1 MYLSK
6 SEEAVIQLSSEA
18 LRIDG
23 KSEIIL
29 CASLFYFRLP
39 RGLWKERLNKVKA
52 FGYNAIDVYF
62 PWNHHET
69 VEGVWDFTGEK
80 DAAQFLQ
87 DAADAGLWVIARPGP
102 YICSEWD
109 GGALPA
115 YLFVKES
122 LRLRDNDPAF
132 LRHVARWYEQ
142 ILPILKKYETGQGG
156 TIIAV
161 QLDNELDF
169 YPCSDPKGYISALR
183 DLALQHGITVPL
195 IACAGQGG
203 LYEASGFAEGVV
215 PTCNFYPNDQDPAF
229 EEKVLFYREELA
241 RRGLP
246 LLVTETNRSHF
257 LLRRLLSAGAK
268 LLGPYLQASGT
279 NFGFTN
285 AANNWGN
292 PLSFLTSDYDFHGM
306 ITPEGHIRE
315 EAYEGRMLHRVI
327 QTYGASLAEAKPE
340 LTSSAS
346 TPYRLAL
353 KQGGELLF
361 LCQVNEQDEDAYFHV
376 AEDVIPRYTTL
387 VAKASRCPILPV
399 QVPLQ
404 TWGIAEGTL
413 AYATAEL
420 LLVKQLEQ
428 RTLFVFHTDGEGEIH
443 LCFNTEVQ
451 TEAGTMTVHDAEAGD
466 QVTVSFQSG
475 EQERSARIRLLNG
488 HVIELIGMSRSRA
501 LLLENVDDA
510 GELHV
515 GEWVERVSES
525 REVELS
531 WSQSLVNPLDT
542 LADESISIGDTA
554 DYLEKHGVYRGFAW
568 YTSQLSLPLEKSR
581 LGLIVQ
587 QASDVVSVYTG
598 ETYLGTATPGGGS
611 HFLPI
616 PSGSRV
622 EPNLVARV
630 EIWGHTNFHDTN
642 LPGLHL
648 NALKGL
654 TGIVGV
660 TSVRE
665 INQNWRFKLMQYG
678 EDKDDYAASDYDD
691 QQWPIV
697 SVGGWLSAE
706 QPAHQCYRKQVKL
719 SKEADTW
726 ILHTPGNFSHAYA
739 YVNGHALGQLNPL
752 NPYLDI
758 TPYVKAGVTATLT
771 LFLDKTYGSLSGNIR
786 LYEGTAAKQWT
797 LSSCQENGLLQH
809 AKASALKA
817 LPVEGAISLIPG
829 TLSWL
834 YGDLH
839 HDNQGLGWRVY
850 VKGSNMKL
858 TVFFNGH
865 LVGRLWTQG
874 GANRPIFRGGSDE
887 SFYLPGPWFQGGES
901 GNEIAILLEAV
912 SDSEDALL
920 EPLRF
925 VPVAAD

>member
-1 MYLSK
+1 MNLSK
-6 SEEAVIQLSSEA
+6 SVETMIQLSPEA
-18 LRIDG
+18 MRING

-39 RGLWKERLNKVKA
+39 RGLWKERLSKVKA

-62 PWNHHET
+62 PWNYHET
-69 VEGVWDFTGEK
+69 VEGTWDFTGEK
-80 DAAQFLQ
+80 DVAQFLQ

-115 YLFVKES
+115 YLFVKEN

-215 PTCNFYPNDQDPAF
+215 PTCNFYPNDQDPTF

-340 LTSSAS
+340 LTSSDS
-346 TPYRLAL
+346 SPYRLAL

-376 AEDVIPRYTTL
+376 AEEIIPRHTTL
-387 VAKASRCPILPV
+387 VAKTSRCPILPV

-413 AYATAEL
+413 VYATAEL
-420 LLVKQLEQ
+420 LQVKQLEQ
-428 RTLFVFHTDGEGEIH
+428 RTQLVFHTEGEGEIR
-443 LCFNTEVQ
+443 LCFDKEVQ
-451 TEAGTMTVHDAEAGD
+451 TEAGTMRVHEEESGD

-475 EQERSARIRLLNG
+475 EEERSARIRLLSG

-501 LLLENVDDA
+501 LLLENVDDE
-510 GELHV
+510 GQLHV
-515 GEWVERVSES
+515 GEWVERDSES
-525 REVELS
+525 RKVELS

-568 YTSQLSLPLEKSR
+568 YTSQLSLPQENSC
-581 LGLIVQ
+581 LGIIVQ

-616 PSGSRV
+616 SSGASV
-622 EPNLVARV
+622 ERNLFTRV

-654 TGIVGV
+654 TGLVGV

-665 INQNWRFKLMQYG
+665 INQNWRFKLMQSG
-678 EDKDDYAASDYDD
+678 EVKDDYAALGYDD
-691 QQWPIV
+691 RHWPIV
-697 SVGGWLSAE
+697 SVGGWLSAKL
-706 QPAHQCYRKQVKL
+706 PAHQCYRKQVNL
-719 SKEADTW
+719 SKEADAW

-739 YVNGHALGQLNPL
+739 NVNGQSLGQVNPL
-752 NPYLDI
+752 NPYLDL
-758 TPYVKAGVTATLT
+758 TPYVEAGETAVIT
-771 LFLDKTYGSLSGNIR
+771 LFLDRTYGSLSGDIY
-786 LYEGTAAKQWT
+786 LYEGTSAKQWT
-797 LSSCQENGLLQH
+797 LSACQESGLLQH
-809 AKASALKA
+809 AKASSESAI
-817 LPVEGAISLIPG
+817 PVEGAISLKQG

-834 YGDLH
+834 YGDLLD
-839 HDNQGLGWRVY
+839 DNRGLGWRVY
-850 VKGSNMKL
+850 AKGSNMKL

-887 SFYLPGPWFQGGES
+887 SFYLPGPWFRDGES

-912 SDSEDALL
+912 SVSEDALL

-925 VPVAAD
+925 VPVNEI

>member
-1 MYLSK
+1 LNLSK
-6 SEEAVIQLSSEA
+6 SEEAMIQLSSDA
-18 LRIDG
+18 MRING

-39 RGLWKERLNKVKA
+39 RGLWKERLSKVKA

-69 VEGVWDFTGEK
+69 EEGMWDFTGEK
-80 DAAQFLQ
+80 DVAQFLQ
-87 DAADAGLWVIARPGP
+87 DAADTGLWVIARPGP

-115 YLFVKES
+115 YLFVKDN
-122 LRLRDNDPAF
+122 LRLRDNDPQF
-132 LRHVARWYEQ
+132 LRHAARWYDQ
-142 ILPILKKYETGQGG
+142 ILPILRKYEAGQGG
-156 TIIAV
+156 TIVAV

-169 YPCSDPKGYISALR
+169 YPCSDPNGYISALR
-183 DLALQHGITVPL
+183 DLALQHGISVPL

-215 PTCNFYPNDQDPAF
+215 PTCNFYPQDKDPFF
-229 EEKVLFYREELA
+229 EEKVIFYREELA
-241 RRGLP
+241 RRGQP

-315 EAYEGRMLHRVI
+315 EAYEGRLLSQVI
-327 QTYGASLAEAKPE
+327 QVYGSSLAEAE
-340 LTSSAS
+340 SIAS
-346 TPYRLAL
+346 TVSPYRLAL
-353 KQGGELLF
+353 KHGGELLF
-361 LCQVNEQDEDAYFHV
+361 LCNVSEQDEGDYIQV
-376 AEDVIPRYTTL
+376 AEEGVPHYTTL
-387 VAKASRCPILPV
+387 VAKAGQCPILPV
-399 QVPLQ
+399 QIPLQ
-404 TWGIAEGTL
+404 TWGIPDGTL

-420 LLVKQLEQ
+420 SQVKQLAQ
-428 RTLFVFHTDGEGEIH
+428 HSLLVFHAEGEGEIR
-443 LCFNTEVQ
+443 LRFTTPVQ
-451 TEAGTMTVHDAEAGD
+451 TEAGTMMVHEEAED
-466 QVTVSFQSG
+466 QVTLSFQPDAKESRALIHLQG
-475 EQERSARIRLLNG
+475 G
-488 HVIELIGMSRSRA
+488 HIIELIGISRSRA
-501 LLLENVDDA
+501 LLLERIDDE
-510 GELHV
+510 GKLHV
-515 GEWVERVSES
+515 GELAERSSES
-525 REVELS
+525 RDVELK
-531 WSQSLVNPLDT
+531 WTQSLVNSDHT
-542 LADESISIGDTA
+542 LAEETISIGDTA
-554 DYLEKHGVYRGFAW
+554 DHLEKHGIYRGFAW
-568 YTSQLSLPLEKSR
+568 YTSHLSLPHENSCQ
-581 LGLIVQ
+581 GLIVQ
-587 QASDVVSVYTG
+587 QASDVVSIYAG
-598 ETYLGTATPGGGS
+598 EAYLGTATPGGGS

-616 PSGSRV
+616 PSGTRI
-622 EPNLVARV
+622 EPNIHTRV

-665 INQNWRFKLMQYG
+665 INQNWRFKLMQNA
-678 EDKDDYAASDYDD
+678 EDRDDYIQPDFDD

-719 SKEADTW
+719 SKEADSW
-726 ILHTPGNFSHAYA
+726 VLHTPGNFSHAYA
-739 YVNGHALGQLNPL
+739 YVNGMSLGQVNPL
-752 NPYLDI
+752 NPYLDL
-758 TPYVKAGVTATLT
+758 TPYVEAGETAVIT
-771 LFLDKTYGSLSGNIR
+771 LFLDKTYGSLSGHIS
-786 LYEGTAAKQWT
+786 LYEGTSAKQWT
-797 LSSCQENGLLQH
+797 LSACQESGLLQH
-809 AKASALKA
+809 AKASSQAALA
-817 LPVEGAISLIPG
+817 VEGTISLKPG

-839 HDNQGLGWRVY
+839 DDNQGRGWRVY
-850 VKGSNMKL
+850 AKGCNMKL

-887 SFYLPGPWFQGGES
+887 SFYLPGPWFRDRES
-901 GNEIAILLEAV
+901 GNEITILLEAV
-912 SDSEDALL
+912 AMGEDAIL

-925 VPVAAD
+925 VPVAEV